1 MIYST
6 RHSRHLPEL
15 VVYPVQ
21 RSTER
26 SIWDMTGDL
35 VSTAEKLKAI
45 GIDPK
50 FLDFD
55 EGGFSI
61 YNFERELAELQE
73 DLPEDE

>member
-6 RHSRHLPEL
+6 RHPRHLPEL

-21 RSTER
+21 RSIER

-35 VSTAEKLKAI
+35 ISTAEKLKAI

-50 FLDFD
+50 FIAFD
-55 EGGFSI
+55 EGGFGI
-61 YNFERELAELQE
+61 YDFERELAELQE
-73 DLPEDE
+73 DLPEGE